1 MNKRIYTFWLFAA
14 LLAVSAC
21 KKPDFE
27 AQQQAMAAGTVSDYL
42 KNNFDFSLFAAA
54 ISKAGLTDTLN
65 QTTAAFTVMAPTN
78 TALNKDG
85 IYNAS
90 DFDKWP
96 ADSLRYFIKSHILPI
111 KLFYNTI
118 PLSSDN
124 RYDNLNNT
132 RLYISRANDV
142 LVSLIVNGVNVQ
154 KQPSLGSSTQGTYG
168 ITLLNG
174 VVYPLPNTIKVM
186 PGTVQAFLLARPYFS
201 HLVAGLKKFGYWDQL
216 ATDGPFTLYAPM
228 DSSFERRG
236 MTLDSISRI
245 DINHIDPVVFGGYF
259 LKPNHLF
266 VLDVLQLPPPNGVT
280 YLAFQCPDTKYKLV
294 MTQQPFG
301 SGVGIVTAASTAT
314 RLLVAVGPNANMS
327 YGLQGTLFLG
337 ETSNTNF
344 LADLNGIY
352 TNYTCTNGV
361 VHLLSDLLVM
371 PDKVSR

>member
-1 MNKRIYTFWLFAA
+1 MNKYIYTRWLFIV
-14 LLAVSAC
+14 LLATASC

-27 AQQQAMAAGTVSDYL
+27 AQQQAQAAGTISDYL
-42 KNNFDFSLFAAA
+42 TNNFDFSLFAAA
-54 ISKAGLTDTLN
+54 VRKAGLMDSLN
-65 QTTAAFTVMAPTN
+65 QATATLTVMAPTN
-78 TALNKDG
+78 TALNKDS

-96 ADSLRYFIKSHILPI
+96 ADSLRYFVRTHILPI

-132 RLYISRANDV
+132 RLYISRSKDISAA
-142 LVSLIVNGVNVQ
+142 LTVNGVNVQ
-154 KQPSLGSSTQGTYG
+154 KQPSLGTTTGATYG
-168 ITLLNG
+168 ITQLNG
-174 VVYPLPNTIKVM
+174 VIYPLPNTIKVV
-186 PGTVQAFLLARPYFS
+186 PVTVQAFLLARPQFS
-201 HLVAGLKKFGYWDQL
+201 HLVAGLRKFGYWDQL

-236 MTLDSISRI
+236 ITLDSISRI
-245 DINHIDPVVFGGYF
+245 DVNRIDPVVFGGYF

-266 VLDVLQLPPPNGVT
+266 VLDMLQLPPPAGT
-280 YLAFQCPDTKYKLV
+280 IYLAFQCPDVKYKLI

-314 RLLVAVGPNANMS
+314 RILVLVGPNAS
-327 YGLQGTLFLG
+327 KPYGEQGTLFLG
-337 ETSNTNF
+337 ETSNTIF
-344 LADLNGIY
+344 MTTLNGIY

>member
-1 MNKRIYTFWLFAA
+1 MIKRIYTSWLFIAM
-14 LLAVSAC
+14 LTAVAC

-27 AQQQAMAAGTVSDYL
+27 AQQQAMASGTVSDYL

-54 ISKAGLTDTLN
+54 IGKAGLMDTLN

-78 TALNKDG
+78 SALNKDG

-96 ADSLRYFIKSHILPI
+96 ADSLRYFVKTHILSV

-132 RLYISRANDV
+132 RLYISRANDAQV
-142 LVSLIVNGVNVQ
+142 GLTVNGVNVQ
-154 KQPSLGSSTQGTYG
+154 KQPSLGTATQASYS
-168 ITLLNG
+168 ITQLNG
-174 VVYPLPNTIKVM
+174 VVYALPNTVKVL

-228 DSSFERRG
+228 DSCFERRG
-236 MTLDSISRI
+236 ITLDSISRM
-245 DINHIDPVVFGGYF
+245 DAAHCDPVVFGGYF
-259 LKPNHLF
+259 LRPNHLF
-266 VLDVLQLPPPNGVT
+266 VLDVKQLPPPNGVI
-280 YLAFQCPDTKYKLV
+280 YLAFQCPDVKYKLI
-294 MTQQPFG
+294 MLQQPFG
-301 SGVGIVTAASTAT
+301 SGVGIVTAASTAMSD
-314 RLLVAVGPNANMS
+314 LEPVGPNAS
-327 YGLQGTLFLG
+327 KPYGEKGTLFLG
-337 ETSNTNF
+337 ETSNTIFVTN
-344 LADLNGIY
+344 LNGIY
-352 TNYTCTNGV
+352 TNYTCSNGV

-371 PDKVSR
+371 PDKVGR